1 MALYLVR
8 HGTTEWSLNGRHTSH
23 TDLPLLPEGEEAAKV
38 LASRLQDQKYAA
50 VLTSPRQRALR
61 TAELAGFPDAV
72 VTDDLVEWDYGDYEG
87 ITTPQI
93 RERVPGW
100 TVWSHPMPNGETHAE
115 VQERARKVLSEARK
129 ILPGGDVVLVGH
141 GHFSRVLIAAWLG
154 LAPDQGVHFGLDPA
168 GICQLGDERGDPQV
182 RRLNVP
188 AWEV

>member
-87 ITTPQI
+87 ITTDEI
-93 RERVPGW
+93 HRTDPGW
-100 TVWSHPMPNGETHAE
+100 SLWTGKTPGGEPAAA
-115 VQERARKVLSEARK
+115 VQERLGRVVSDARERD
-129 ILPGGDVVLVGH
+129 GDTLVFSH
-141 GHFSRVLIAAWLG
+141 GHALCALAAVWLG
-154 LAPDQGVHFGLDPA
+154 LPVTEGRLFRLDTATVSMLDTHHGQP
-168 GICQLGDERGDPQV
+168 V
-182 RRLNVP
+182 VKHWNT
-188 AWEV
+188 